1 MCSHATCR
9 SLARWVG
16 VFKWQSLENSEDKE
30 SFGTFTFR
38 SFRTCMKPRIFWDQ
52 YGLRPKWA
60 ISVLGAN
67 LSIYQSINLSSIHE
81 SINVSIY
88 PSQYLSIC
96 LSIIWSI
103 RWDRKIY
110 VSIYWSMYLFIYPIL
125 SLFYRV
131 ILSYFT
137 LFYLSWLV
145 LYTYIYIYNI
155 SPSLS
160 LSTFYLPCLSLSI

>member
-1 MCSHATCR
+1 MLNYQRVVFIAHGSAHPRMCSHATCR

-38 SFRTCMKPRIFWDQ
+38 SFRTCMKSRIFWDQ
-52 YGLRPKWA
+52 YGLTPKWV

-67 LSIYQSINLSSIHE
+67 LSIYQSIINPWIHQCINLSIS
-81 SINVSIY
+81 V
-88 PSQYLSIC
+88 SIC

-103 RWDRKIY
+103 RWDIY
-110 VSIYWSMYLFIYPIL
+110 LCVYLLIHGIHVSIYLPYSI
-125 SLFYRV
+125 LFYRV

-137 LFYLSWLV
+137 LFYLV
-145 LYTYIYIYNI
+145 LTCPIYTCVYI
-155 SPSLS
+155 
-160 LSTFYLPCLSLSI
+160 